1 MKGPD
6 MKKIAVL
13 LVALLAGGTA
23 FADNDSVVDR
33 AGKGIKKGG
42 NAAAHGIDKGARKV
56 EPVIRRGGNA
66 AAKGVKKG
74 GKWVGRGLHKA
85 GEKVE
90 KVSK

>member
-1 MKGPD
+1 MKGAN
-6 MKKIAVL
+6 MKQMAVL
-13 LVALLAGGTA
+13 LVALLAGGSA
-23 FADNDSVVDR
+23 LADDSLVDR
-33 AGKGIKKGG
+33 TGKGIKRGG
-42 NAAAHGIDKGARKV
+42 EAAGRGIDKGAKKI
-56 EPVIRRGGNA
+56 EPAIRRGGKA

>member
-1 MKGPD
+1 

-13 LVALLAGGTA
+13 LVALLAGGTT
-23 FADNDSVVDR
+23 FADDSLVDR
-33 AGKGIKKGG
+33 AGNGIKKGG
-42 NAAAHGIDKGARKV
+42 NAAARGIDKGASKV
-56 EPVIRRGGNA
+56 EPAIKRGGNA
-66 AAKGVKKG
+66 AARGVKKG